1 MENDSSENMN
11 TIEEEKPK
19 TEIIKLSVD
28 ETDAKIRLLLELS
41 IQKEIQILS
50 YTPLRDY
57 KLWSPKRMY
66 NTPLKPYY
74 YIFINDRD
82 IIRKIKEMISGNFE
96 IKINVN
102 TFNDNLID
110 TIKKQEIYIEYNGC
124 TVEDVNESNKNYF
137 NNLNLTRNVSNS
149 IINNDNFETGNET
162 TSDLSKTDEKYI
174 LFCRINI
181 EDFGFINK
189 FNEIPNK
196 EKFLLELKKSII
208 YARKGPIKKLMN
220 IKSNIN
226 ENIFNENL
234 LNKNQIQEN
243 IPQNDQ
249 QKNEQENLKN
259 LENIKKEDEG
269 IDGHWFLINYPRG
282 DEKIKLN
289 LKNKK
294 DNDNKQYPV
303 EFLSLIKYKEISSST
318 DNQDPSNNRTSIVGQ
333 NQNFLI
339 SNKSTLS
346 ENIIEDINNKNK
358 DDIFQQPYAFSY
370 YNKESKDQKKYITA
384 YQNKSCKYHTKKNDF
399 WCKDCGVF
407 CCLECFADES
417 IEYCLHKNHNIK
429 ILEDC
434 IVDIEKDLEIL
445 NFRLMKLKEIISTEI
460 KTKLGQI
467 SDLKNRNE
475 QFVKELNDEVKS
487 YRMEIKKEEINRAK
501 VLGALG
507 TEVMRIITDYSLKM
521 KYLNTLYLKGD
532 MTTYLQNF
540 FMFKRVYEEDTRKN
554 LAVLEKKISETEQTF
569 SENSKKLIN
578 TITDLNAQLKNKFNL

>member
-1 MENDSSENMN
+1 MENDSFDNNN
-11 TIEEEKPK
+11 TIEEEKLK
-19 TEIIKLSVD
+19 TENIKLSVD

-41 IQKEIQILS
+41 CQKEIQILS

-66 NTPLKPYY
+66 NNPIKPYY
-74 YIFINDRD
+74 YVFINDRD
-82 IIRKIKEMISGNFE
+82 VIRKVKEMVGGSFE
-96 IKINVN
+96 IKVNVN
-102 TFNDNLID
+102 TFNNNLID
-110 TIKKQEIYIEYNGC
+110 LIKNQEIYVEYNGC
-124 TVEDVNESNKNYF
+124 TVEEVTASAKNYF
-137 NNLNLTRNVSNS
+137 NNINFVRSVSNS
-149 IINNDNFETGNET
+149 IINNDNFESGNET
-162 TSDLSKTDEKYI
+162 INDFSKPEEKYI
-174 LFCRINI
+174 LFCRVNI
-181 EDFGFINK
+181 EDFGFIDK
-189 FNEIPNK
+189 FNEILNK
-196 EKFLLELKKSII
+196 EKFLLDLKKSII

-226 ENIFNENL
+226 ENFLNESL
-234 LNKNQIQEN
+234 LNRNQIQEN

-259 LENIKKEDEG
+259 LQNIKKEETG

-282 DEKIKLN
+282 DEKLKLK
-289 LKNKK
+289 LKN
-294 DNDNKQYPV
+294 DENDNKQYPI
-303 EFLSLIKYKEISSST
+303 EFLSLIKYKEISSSI
-318 DNQDPSNNRTSIVGQ
+318 DNQDAANNRTSLVAS
-333 NQNFLI
+333 NPNFLI
-339 SNKSTLS
+339 SNRSTMN
-346 ENIIEDINNKNK
+346 ENVIEDVSNKNK

-407 CCLECFADES
+407 CCLECFADENND
-417 IEYCLHKNHNIK
+417 YCLHKNHNIK

-445 NFRLMKLKEIISTEI
+445 NFRLMKLKEIITGEI
-460 KTKLGQI
+460 KTKLSQI
-467 SDLKNRNE
+467 NELKNRNE
-475 QFVKELNDEVKS
+475 QFVKELNEEVKN

-540 FMFKRVYEEDTRKN
+540 FMFKKVYEEDTRKN

-578 TITDLNAQLKNKFNL
+578 AITNLNTSLKNKFSL